1 MVDLIQF
8 LVSGLSIG
16 AIYASV
22 ALGFTLTWRAAS
34 VINFAQGDVVMVG
47 AFLALTFYVLWHWSF
62 PLAFIAAFVL
72 SSALG
77 VLIERLFL
85 RPVMN
90 AELWATVIVTVG
102 LSQLLS
108 NLARIIWG
116 PEPQRFPNVFG
127 EIPIAI
133 GDVRLNPQSIG
144 ILGILLALVAL
155 LELFFRRTMTGMA
168 MRAVA
173 QDRTT
178 AMLMSINSGRL
189 IGATI
194 GISFGLAAVAGIL
207 IAPTYFVSFNM
218 GLPIAVRAFA
228 AAIIGGFGSVR
239 GSIVGGLL
247 LGLIESLTNAYI
259 SSEYLDAVVFGVVI
273 IVLLIRPSGLVSTA
287 KG

>member
-1 MVDLIQF
+1 V
-8 LVSGLSIG
+8 
-16 AIYASV
+16 
-22 ALGFTLTWRAAS
+22 T
-34 VINFAQGDVVMVG
+34 
-47 AFLALTFYVLWHWSF
+47 WHWSF
-62 PLAFIAAFVL
+62 PLAFIAAFAV

-77 VLIERLFL
+77 ALIERVFL

-90 AELWATVIVTVG
+90 AELWATVVVTVG

-108 NLARIIWG
+108 NLARIVWG

-127 EIPIAI
+127 DIPIAI
-133 GDVRLNPQSIG
+133 GDVRLSPQSIG
-144 ILGILLALVAL
+144 ILAILVVLVTL

-173 QDRTT
+173 QNRTT

-273 IVLLIRPSGLVSTA
+273 VVLLIRPSGLVSTA
-287 KG
+287 KGS